1 MPCRLSSLDDVT
13 HMEWGSVK
21 RDLDCSSRQSNSVSS
36 VENSPNRGDV
46 IQMTPKS
53 GRHRIYDFADT
64 EADHVSVDF
73 QGASDLDEAPGTIG
87 AEGLELARPW
97 FRLRHRDETPVR
109 RSPRQGESLAHTRRV
124 EMPDG
129 IRNPLVDEGSG
140 SLHAPDHEAS
150 FEFLQSGTR
159 SRTTDLELA
168 DDVVFG
174 GDTISDIEVANTT
187 LELVRNRDVGL
198 RHSSIVNP
206 RS

>member
-1 MPCRLSSLDDVT
+1 MV
-13 HMEWGSVK
+13 WGSIE
-21 RDLDCSSRQSNSVSS
+21 RDLDRSSRQSNSVSS

-46 IQMTPKS
+46 IQMTSKS
-53 GRHRIYDFADT
+53 GRNRIRNFADT
-64 EADHVSVDF
+64 EADHVPVDF
-73 QGASDLDEAPGTIG
+73 QGTPDLDEAPGTIG
-87 AEGLELARPW
+87 AEGLELARLW

-150 FEFLQSGTR
+150 FELLQSSPR

-174 GDTISDIEVANTT
+174 RDTISGIEIANTT
-187 LELVRNRDVGL
+187 LEFVGDRDVGFG
-198 RHSSIVNP
+198 HVAIVNR